1 MTIAVD
7 TDPVMRVRYVD
18 LERGDFSDVAPLIE
32 QLEAV
37 GTTRAHAHI
46 ATLRAHLWFADES
59 GGALPDPSDMVR
71 WAEDPS
77 CHEALSRAAV
87 LHQLGRILA
96 FDVAGVTNMS
106 RLVAEVHS
114 EEPATRTRI
123 EFVKLATHFI
133 QGERP
138 EAVWAALSAVFEG
151 AKKNQLAG
159 LAIDAQ
165 CAMAIAC
172 MIGGDLTQATAIS
185 RRASRMARTEGLPQQ
200 QYLSNLLLARVRRL
214 NGVPH
219 LATHILNAL
228 MVIAPSPYQSWIRWE
243 RLLAGTIV
251 GDGPPPQ
258 QPVDWA
264 CGALGRVLDAAMK
277 GEGEDLALAEKDLL
291 MHVAPVPLV
300 RAEAQD
306 LCMGI
311 DPLGST
317 TATSDA
323 MSEWLKGATAL
334 PPHGLYGVEDIAT
347 EEVDANRRDVGYIL
361 AGPGRRARRVLGF
374 AKAPLASADLH
385 DEKRTDRRR
394 IRIETGVAVLALAAG
409 PIADSVFFRQVYG
422 FEHNPIVHAAV
433 LDALVSRMRKAL
445 TGVASLE
452 RVDGALS
459 LSFVCLARLPDPRCA
474 QPLEDR
480 VLRVLVRAQDGT
492 AKDAAT
498 RLGLPLRTIQ
508 EALKELID
516 GGACAKRREGRKIAY
531 VIEDTTFAPPTQSGV
546 R

>member
-1 MTIAVD
+1 
-7 TDPVMRVRYVD
+7 MRARYAE
-18 LERGDFSDVAPLIE
+18 LERGDFSEVEALIE
-32 QLEAV
+32 ELQAS
-37 GTTRAHAHI
+37 GTERARAHL

-59 GGALPDPSDMVR
+59 GGALPDSSDLIR
-71 WAEDPS
+71 WAKDPS
-77 CHEALSRAAV
+77 CHDALSRSV
-87 LHQLGRILA
+87 LLVQLRRVLA
-96 FDVAGVTNMS
+96 FDVASVTETS
-106 RLVAEVHS
+106 ELVARVRS
-114 EEPATRTRI
+114 EEPAVRARI
-123 EFVKLATHFI
+123 DFVKLAADFF

-138 EAVWAALSAVFEG
+138 EEVWAGLTEVFEG
-151 AKKNQLAG
+151 AKKAQLAG

-165 CAMAIAC
+165 CAMAIAA
-172 MIGGDLTQATAIS
+172 MIAGDLAQATAIS

-200 QYLSNLLLARVRRL
+200 QYWSNLLLARVRRL

-228 MVIAPSPYQSWIRWE
+228 MVIAPSAYQPWIRWE

-258 QPVDWA
+258 QPVERA
-264 CGALGRVLDAAMK
+264 CVALDRLLDAAMK
-277 GEGEDLALAEKDLL
+277 GEGDVLAYSGELL
-291 MHVAPVPLV
+291 KHVASVPLV
-300 RAEAQD
+300 RAEAHD
-306 LCMGI
+306 LCVGI
-311 DPLGST
+311 DPFGSME
-317 TATSDA
+317 AVSDA
-323 MSEWLKGATAL
+323 MGAWLQGTTAL

-347 EEVDANRRDVGYIL
+347 EEVDADRRDVGYIFV
-361 AGPGRRARRVLGF
+361 GPDHSARRVLGF
-374 AKAPLASADLH
+374 AKAPGSADLH
-385 DEKRTDRRR
+385 DDKRTDRRR
-394 IRIETGVAVLALAAG
+394 IRIETGIAVLALAAG
-409 PIADSVFFRQVYG
+409 PIADRVFFRQVYG
-422 FEHNPIVHAAV
+422 FDHNPIVHAAV

-445 TGVASLE
+445 TGVATLE

-459 LSFVCLARLPDPRCA
+459 LTFVCSARLPDPRCA

-492 AKDAAT
+492 AKDAAM

>member
-7 TDPVMRVRYVD
+7 ADPRMRARYAE
-18 LERGDFSDVAPLIE
+18 LEGGDFSEVEALIQE
-32 QLEAV
+32 LEAA
-37 GTTRAHAHI
+37 GTERARAHLA
-46 ATLRAHLWFADES
+46 ALRAHLWFADAS
-59 GGALPDPSDMVR
+59 GGALPELSDLAR
-71 WAEDPS
+71 WAQDAS
-77 CHEALSRAAV
+77 CHDALSRCAL
-87 LHQLGRILA
+87 LHQLGRLLA
-96 FDVAGVTNMS
+96 FDVAGVTEMS
-106 RLVAEVHS
+106 KLAASVHTEDPAIQVRLNFA
-114 EEPATRTRI
+114 
-123 EFVKLATHFI
+123 KLATDFV

-138 EAVWAALSAVFEG
+138 EEVWAGLSEVFEG
-151 AKKNQLAG
+151 AKKAQLAG

-165 CAMAIAC
+165 CAMAIAA
-172 MIGGDLTQATAIS
+172 MIAGDLTQATAIS

-200 QYLSNLLLARVRRL
+200 QYWSNLLLARVRRL

-228 MVIAPSPYQSWIRWE
+228 MVIAPSPYQPWIRWE

-251 GDGPPPQ
+251 GDGPAPR
-258 QPVDWA
+258 QPVEWA
-264 CGALGRVLDAAMK
+264 CVALDRVLDAAMK
-277 GEGEDLALAEKDLL
+277 GEREALVHSKELL
-291 MHVAPVPLV
+291 ERVAAVPLV
-300 RAEAQD
+300 RSEARD
-306 LCMGI
+306 LCVGI
-311 DPLGST
+311 DAFGST
-317 TATSDA
+317 DAASDA
-323 MSEWLKGATAL
+323 MDAWLQGASAL

-347 EEVDANRRDVGYIL
+347 GEVDADRRDVGYIL
-361 AGPGRRARRVLGF
+361 AGPDRRARRVLGF
-374 AKAPLASADLH
+374 AKAPGSADLH

-394 IRIETGVAVLALAAG
+394 IRIETGIAVLALAAG

-422 FEHNPIVHAAV
+422 FDHNPIVHAAV

-445 TGVASLE
+445 AGVATLE

-459 LSFVCLARLPDPRCA
+459 LTFVCLARLPDPRCA

-492 AKDAAT
+492 AKDAAM